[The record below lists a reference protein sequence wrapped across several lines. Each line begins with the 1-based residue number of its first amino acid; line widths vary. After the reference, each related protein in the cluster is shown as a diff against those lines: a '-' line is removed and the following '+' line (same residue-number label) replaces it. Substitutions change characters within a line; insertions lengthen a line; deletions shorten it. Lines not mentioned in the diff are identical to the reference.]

1 VIRDP
6 HQEARELIAYGS
18 QGLTDSQQT
27 RLRAHLD
34 GCAACRDYAQAAE
47 QFVRSLRSV
56 PVAADLALVRTT
68 QMRVRQRAHQLRHSQ
83 ERMWLVWM
91 SCVLVGLSTAIT
103 TPFLWRG
110 FQWLGEWARVSSP
123 VWQVGFM
130 VFWIS
135 PALAASL
142 IFLARGVYLSD
153 TNGASR
159 G

>member
-1 VIRDP
+1 
-6 HQEARELIAYGS
+6 
-18 QGLTDSQQT
+18 
-27 RLRAHLD
+27 
-34 GCAACRDYAQAAE
+34 
-47 QFVRSLRSV
+47 LRSV
-56 PVAADLALVRTT
+56 PVAADRALVRTT
-68 QMRVRQRAHQLRHSQ
+68 QMRVRLHADQLRHRQ

-91 SCVLVGLSTAIT
+91 SCILVGLSAAIT

-110 FQWLGEWARVSSP
+110 FEWLGRSAHVSNP

-142 IFLARGVYLSD
+142 IFLARGIHLTD
-153 TNGASR
+153 ANGTSR

>member
-1 VIRDP
+1 MIRDP
-6 HQEARELIAYGS
+6 HQHAREMIACGS
-18 QGLTDSQQT
+18 QGLTDSELT
-27 RLRAHLD
+27 GLRAHLD
-34 GCAACRDYAQAAE
+34 GCASCRDYAAAAE
-47 QFVRSLRSV
+47 RLVRSLRSV

-68 QMRVRQRAHQLRHSQ
+68 QMRVRLHAQQLRQRQ
-83 ERMWLVWM
+83 ERLWLVWM
-91 SCVLVGLSTAIT
+91 SCILVGLSAAIT

-142 IFLARGVYLSD
+142 IFLARGVHLTD
-153 TNGASR
+153 TNGNSR

>member
-1 VIRDP
+1 MNRDP
-6 HQEARELIAYGS
+6 HRQARELIACGS
-18 QGLTDSQQT
+18 QGLTDSQQAWLHT
-27 RLRAHLD
+27 HLD
-34 GCAACRDYAQAAE
+34 ECPSCRDYSQAAE

-56 PVAADLALVRTT
+56 PVAADRALVRTT
-68 QMRVRQRAHQLRHSQ
+68 QMRVRLHADQLRHRQ

-91 SCVLVGLSTAIT
+91 SCILVGLSAAIT

-110 FQWLGEWARVSSP
+110 FEWLGRSAHVSNP

-142 IFLARGVYLSD
+142 IFLARGIHLTD
-153 TNGASR
+153 ANGTSR